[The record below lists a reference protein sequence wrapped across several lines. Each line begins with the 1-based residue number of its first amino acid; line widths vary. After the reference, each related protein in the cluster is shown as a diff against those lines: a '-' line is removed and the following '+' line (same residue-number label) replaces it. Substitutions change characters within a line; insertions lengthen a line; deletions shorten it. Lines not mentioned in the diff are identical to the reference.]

1 MACLFPITALLVFLT
16 WPAMIGEHGCG
27 DRSAVHPRRFL
38 QSTGA
43 TTAIHRVCFLRA
55 VWPGLEIWPSTLRVT
70 ARHSVLQVTKHFNHP
85 YSSATLAKAPCSG
98 KVRLK
103 KGLARIMRPS
113 HAYAKRVLAAE
124 TSPIG
129 DIAALKSGSTAG
141 CPAAAGTMVRFSL
154 QRRG

>member
-1 MACLFPITALLVFLT
+1 MVI
-16 WPAMIGEHGCG
+16 
-27 DRSAVHPRRFL
+27 DRPSTLERFL
-38 QSTGA
+38 QSTGG
-43 TTAIHRVCFLRA
+43 TTAIHRRVCFLCA
-55 VWPGLEIWPSTLRVT
+55 VWPGREIWPSTSRVT
-70 ARHSVLQVTKHFNHP
+70 ARHSVFQAAKHFNHP
-85 YSSATLAKAPCSG
+85 CSSATPAKAPCPG

-129 DIAALKSGSTAG
+129 DKAALQSGSTAG

-154 QRRG
+154 QRRGCSETHQSPIKAHRGRLPDCS

>member
-1 MACLFPITALLVFLT
+1 MVIDRPSTLDDSSKAPEPPPQSIASASCALFGL
-16 WPAMIGEHGCG
+16 
-27 DRSAVHPRRFL
+27 
-38 QSTGA
+38 
-43 TTAIHRVCFLRA
+43 
-55 VWPGLEIWPSTLRVT
+55 GLEIWPSTLRVT